1 MSIRRYALSIITGVF
16 AAARLA
22 RRRGVVRDRK
32 PDEAVDIAVWAAPF
46 DLLVDACV
54 T

>member
-16 AAARLA
+16 AAARQA
-22 RRRGVVRDRK
+22 RRRRVVRDRK
-32 PDEAVDIAVWAAPF
+32 PDEAVDIVVWAVPF
-46 DLLVDACV
+46 GLLGDACV